1 MTTKREYLASKGIT
15 VGRRGRFSSA
25 ANKALQDAA
34 AQGVVF
40 QAEQQVA
47 ELLCNYS
54 EDHFFN
60 PASLGGF
67 LADQPTYTLDRI
79 MEVVTWVIEKQARRY
94 EREVENGGLVSEGL
108 ALAYKLDQVVDKIK
122 EKNTFNN
129 LKLPITN
136 QERKAIIDRMPK
148 EKTGDYKYSWL
159 HETNNTNKQY
169 IDQSYM

>member
-1 MTTKREYLASKGIT
+1 MKTK
-15 VGRRGRFSSA
+15 
-25 ANKALQDAA
+25 
-34 AQGVVF
+34 
-40 QAEQQVA
+40 EQQIA

-79 MEVVTWVIEKQARRY
+79 MEVVAWVIEKQARRY
-94 EREVENGGLVSEGL
+94 EREVENGGMVCEGL
-108 ALAYKLDQVVDKIK
+108 AIAYKLDQVIDKIK
-122 EKNTFNN
+122 DKNTFNN
-129 LKLPITN
+129 VKLPITN
-136 QERKAIIDRMPK
+136 QERKAIIDRLPK

-159 HETNNTNKQY
+159 HETNNNNRQY